1 MIRQS
6 EFGNRNEK
14 QIEKINK
21 MLAGTELTKGEEKT
35 LLWLSG
41 WEEST
46 VDNLMSVI
54 EKIARIRAQE
64 LGGYAHKN
72 ECGRDR
78 GDCG

>member
-41 WEEST
+41 WEF
-46 VDNLMSVI
+46 
-54 EKIARIRAQE
+54 
-64 LGGYAHKN
+64 
-72 ECGRDR
+72 
-78 GDCG
+78 

>member
-6 EFGNRNEK
+6 EFGNGNEK

-21 MLAGTELTKGEEKT
+21 MLTGTELTKGEEKT
-35 LLWLSG
+35 LLWLAG

-46 VDNLMSVI
+46 VDNLLSVI
-54 EKIARIRAQE
+54 EKIARIRAKE
-64 LGGYAHKN
+64 LGGYAHKH

-78 GDCG
+78 GD